1 MVKAYLHKEHRDA
14 LDQIKV
20 FFLKS
25 ESPLNTKA
33 LSDQLRIFAAG
44 NTKEI
49 NDDERKLLFDI
60 VDHYLHDATI
70 VFFCMFALKCNIKEG
85 LVFMGNSVTN
95 SRMCIT
101 TNSVSKV
108 YHKNT
113 LTVNLMASI
122 FASLTQHK
130 EAVSLLMQNGL
141 EENFLEIM
149 KTAIAS
155 QEVHFTGKNL
165 GLMWCSR
172 IFNNIF
178 VSGLFD
184 DDFFASFG
192 MNALILLIK
201 GMSSTSDYCTFED
214 SVDTIINICEKMS
227 ANSNSRK
234 LLRQYLVDTVKF
246 DDFLRIQLEKY
257 PDHNVF
263 FKKSFVGKLV
273 ELELVHRENFT
284 EKCL

>member
-20 FFLKS
+20 LFLKS
-25 ESPLNTKA
+25 ESPLNTKE
-33 LSDQLRIFAAG
+33 LGDQLRIFAAG

-60 VDHYLHDATI
+60 VDQYLHDETI
-70 VFFCMFALKCNIKEG
+70 VYFCMGALKCNIKEG
-85 LVFMGNSVTN
+85 LVFMGNSVMA
-95 SRMCIT
+95 SRICIT

-108 YHKNT
+108 YHNNV
-113 LTVNLMASI
+113 LFVNLMASI
-122 FASLTQHK
+122 FASLTQHR
-130 EAVSLLMQNGL
+130 EAVILLMQNGFQD
-141 EENFLEIM
+141 NFLEIM

-155 QEVHFTGKNL
+155 QGRFTGTNL

-192 MNALILLIK
+192 MNALSLLIK
-201 GMSSTSDYCTFED
+201 GMSSTSDYFTFED

-234 LLRQYLVDTVKF
+234 LLRQYLVDTVNF